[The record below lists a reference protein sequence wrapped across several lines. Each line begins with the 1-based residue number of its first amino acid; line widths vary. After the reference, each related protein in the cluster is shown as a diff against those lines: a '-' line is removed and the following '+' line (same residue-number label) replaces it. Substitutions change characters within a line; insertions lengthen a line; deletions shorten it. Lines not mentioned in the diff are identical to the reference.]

1 MTPPIHCTVTLTP
14 PSGTPYQQLNV
25 IRSESFNQHSSYK
38 PGNAHDGN
46 YKSLYS
52 VKDGA
57 VAGNFLKLYL
67 SRAYSITEVRA
78 TSRIGM
84 EDRMANTEGKVYS
97 TTKDETE
104 VASCGK
110 ITGISPIN

>member
-14 PSGTPYQQLNV
+14 PSGTPFQQLTV
-25 IRSESFNQHSSYK
+25 IRSESFNQHKNYK

-52 VKDGA
+52 VQDGS

-67 SRAYSITEVRA
+67 SRAYSITEVRV
-78 TSRIGM
+78 TSRQGFEKRI
-84 EDRMANTEGKVYS
+84 EDTEARVYS
-97 TTKDETE
+97 SVKIEAE

-110 ITGISPIN
+110 ITGIPLTR